1 LNAWPAAK
9 AVNRGLIFFFLLMGR
24 VCFDF
29 SFDFDE
35 FFNFCSRRA
44 IEQRGNVFSLKS
56 YLDFVLIFQ
65 KRQITIIVGEGGHI
79 IIMVCGSVMFL
90 VNSRIGTQPSFKFPF
105 INIRRESLFLL
116 WIVFQNFSSFQQH
129 TQRFFS
135 F

>member
-1 LNAWPAAK
+1 LKEIGFFPNLVVERMVGCEGRESRAD
-9 AVNRGLIFFFLLMGR
+9 LFFLLKGR

-35 FFNFCSRRA
+35 FFNFCSWRA

-116 WIVFQNFSSFQQH
+116 
-129 TQRFFS
+129 
-135 F
+135 